1 MSRLGDDLGFGEKAF
16 ALIVGIST
24 FQDAA
29 YSNKPLRHAIYDAED
44 LASLLQQRLGW
55 KEGNIRLLTGDVRKD
70 DLRTAFMDLR
80 TRIASLPTADLFL
93 FYLSTHGHPYKKP
106 SAGDETVFLAT
117 DTLLSDPF
125 RLADT
130 GLTRH
135 ILGAYIDAIPA
146 RQKVIIS
153 DACFAASAMRAD
165 EIVPPQT
172 YAGIDAAVLS
182 SSVGKAYAL
191 TQRNS
196 VFTECLLNVLSNS
209 KGEIGVASLADAISR
224 NLPADWPA
232 PFLDTRGRYI
242 VIGVVGEVVAAPQ
255 AITFEQL

>member
-1 MSRLGDDLGFGEKAF
+1 MSSFGNDFEYGEKAF

-24 FQDAA
+24 FEDPR
-29 YSNKPLRHAIYDAED
+29 YSSKPLPQAIHDAED
-44 LASLLQQRLGW
+44 LALLLQQKLGW
-55 KEGNIRLLTGDVRKD
+55 KKENIQLRAGDVRKD
-70 DLRTAFMDLR
+70 DLKTGFKNLTAQ
-80 TRIASLPTADLFL
+80 IGPLPTADLFL
-93 FYLSTHGHPYKKP
+93 FYLSTHGHPYKRP

-125 RLADT
+125 TLADT

-165 EIVPPQT
+165 EIVPPQP

-182 SSVGKAYAL
+182 SSVGKAYAMDH
-191 TQRNS
+191 RNS
-196 VFTECLLNVLSNS
+196 VFTECLLSVLSNS
-209 KGEIGVASLADAISR
+209 NGEIGVAGLADALVR
-224 NLPADWPA
+224 
-232 PFLDTRGRYI
+232 
-242 VIGVVGEVVAAPQ
+242 
-255 AITFEQL
+255 